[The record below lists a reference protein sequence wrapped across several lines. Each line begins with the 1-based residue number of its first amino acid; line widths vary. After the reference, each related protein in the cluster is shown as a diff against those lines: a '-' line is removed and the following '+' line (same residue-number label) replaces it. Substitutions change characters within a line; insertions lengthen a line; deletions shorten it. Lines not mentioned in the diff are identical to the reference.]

1 MTRKCSPRTVRAAAA
16 VVIAALAA
24 QSAMA
29 QTALSGN
36 EIMDKVFNSP
46 KPRGSVETLTMVV
59 TKNGQSLTRS
69 LTTWSAGD
77 HTKGQ
82 TEKTISKFTA
92 PADVKGSGF
101 LTMKKVDD
109 STESLLWLPA
119 LGRVRRLG
127 SGSSDQDQAFFGSDF
142 TNRDINGFDQADF
155 GYKVLGVDGN
165 IYTVEAS
172 PRKSVGYEKLVY
184 RVDASIGK
192 YIGIEYWRSGKVAK
206 TQSVEYDKVGDY
218 YMPKRIV
225 MASAS
230 KSSTE
235 LRFADYK
242 VDQDLSDQIFTE
254 RFLKQ

>member
-1 MTRKCSPRTVRAAAA
+1 MTRKLAHRKALAAALA
-16 VVIAALAA
+16 LAALAA
-24 QSAMA
+24 QNVAA
-29 QTALSGN
+29 QTAASAD
-36 EIMDKVFNSP
+36 EIMGKVFDAPRP
-46 KPRGSVETLTMVV
+46 KGTVETLSMVV

-69 LTTWSAGD
+69 IASWSTGD

-82 TEKTISKFTA
+82 VEKTISKFTG

-101 LTMKKVDD
+101 LTMKKVDG

-142 TNRDINGFDQADF
+142 TNRDINGFNQSDF
-155 GYKVLGVDGN
+155 AYRSLGGEGKLAT
-165 IYTVEAS
+165 IEAT
-172 PRKSVGYEKLVY
+172 PKKSLGYEKLVY
-184 RVDASIGK
+184 QIDTTIMK
-192 YIGIEYWRSGKVAK
+192 YVKIEYWRSGKVAK

-235 LRFADYK
+235 LKFSDYK
-242 VDQDLSDQIFTE
+242 LDQDLGDQIFTE
-254 RFLKQ
+254 RFLRQ